1 MSFAL
6 SLRSG
11 LPPMPRLATIQVV
24 AEPMTNGAM
33 TDGELIARVG
43 DGDSSAFE
51 LLYRR
56 YSRPVFAL
64 ALRRLGDRGRAED
77 AVQETFASI
86 WRSAGSY
93 RRERGPG
100 APWLYA
106 VARNAIVDRRRTL
119 GPPPAEAV
127 EEASGEAGPDERAES
142 SWTAWRVHR
151 ALAELPEQERRLIEL
166 AYWGGLSQS
175 EIAEFLDIPLGT
187 VKTRT
192 RSALSRLGGRP
203 GRRALVSRPPHFG
216 DLVGND
222 LSPAERERLER
233 VHDML
238 VAAGPP
244 PELPQELAEAPRPQ
258 GRLVELAR
266 HRLRTGLVLAA
277 ALVIATFAFGY
288 FLGARGEDSSPAA
301 FTPDKTAVLGKSAD
315 RLAVVRIGE
324 RDENGNWPMVVTVEG
339 LDHLSG
345 GDYYTLFM
353 TRKRKAGRDRAE
365 PSTSA
370 RRASTTVRFSVAYDL
385 ERFDG
390 LMLAEYSRAEHKN
403 TPAAPGRADLV
414 AARERCGRSRRTPRA

>member
-11 LPPMPRLATIQVV
+11 LPPTLRLGTIQVV
-24 AEPMTNGAM
+24 AEPMTNVAM
-33 TDGELIARVG
+33 SDGELIARVG
-43 DGDSSAFE
+43 DGDASAFD

-127 EEASGEAGPDERAES
+127 EEASSEAGPDERAES

-192 RSALSRLGGRP
+192 RSALSRLADVLEGE
-203 GRRALVSRPPHFG
+203 
-216 DLVGND
+216 
-222 LSPAERERLER
+222 LS
-233 VHDML
+233 
-238 VAAGPP
+238 
-244 PELPQELAEAPRPQ
+244 
-258 GRLVELAR
+258 
-266 HRLRTGLVLAA
+266 
-277 ALVIATFAFGY
+277 
-288 FLGARGEDSSPAA
+288 
-301 FTPDKTAVLGKSAD
+301 
-315 RLAVVRIGE
+315 
-324 RDENGNWPMVVTVEG
+324 
-339 LDHLSG
+339 
-345 GDYYTLFM
+345 
-353 TRKRKAGRDRAE
+353 
-365 PSTSA
+365 
-370 RRASTTVRFSVAYDL
+370 
-385 ERFDG
+385 
-390 LMLAEYSRAEHKN
+390 
-403 TPAAPGRADLV
+403 
-414 AARERCGRSRRTPRA
+414 